1 MTTQI
6 KPCRAS
12 FPRLLA
18 TGLLSTI
25 ILSFAPP
32 PPLWAAEGE
41 AIEEVVVV
49 GSQIKGAKISDALA
63 VSVFDAEDIGLLGV
77 DSGEDLLQL
86 IPENGQNFL
95 SEAENISGG
104 VNSARGDVGAFNLR
118 NLGTG
123 NTLVLLNGRRLVNA
137 ASFQTELV
145 GGSFVP
151 VNSVNSNTIPVY
163 GTERVEVLRDG
174 ASAIYGADAVAGVVN
189 TVLKSDFEGFKAR
202 IKWTEYEH
210 LPRDDQ
216 SFAMEW
222 GQAFNEERT
231 NLGIFFD
238 YYQRDRVNSQDDS
251 RWADADF
258 RRLIPEDS
266 RWSGN
271 TRFRNTSAHD
281 IYGQFDI
288 ADSVPPSLVAM
299 NRVDTSGEFEI
310 FPAGDARCGVDS
322 YDTGY
327 DTCANEDGAGL
338 ERYNLNEN
346 RDLASELDRYN
357 MFVYLNH
364 DLGEG
369 WESFTE
375 FSVYKIDSNL
385 IRHPSAT
392 LSSTRLRVGAENY
405 YNPLGPCGSP
415 NRLPDEIIGADVPCE
430 GLELLI
436 DNYRFT
442 EVPRLVVNDGTTY
455 RLLQGLRGILG
466 EWDWETAVTWSRATH
481 KDVTHQRVSNTL
493 MDQALRD
500 PTAAAYNP
508 FSGGMN
514 SNIERTL
521 VSVFR
526 KSEANLF
533 TYDFKISRPDLWSL
547 PAGPVGFLAGF
558 EYRRESFE
566 DDRDP
571 RLDGTIQFTTA
582 TGATFPY
589 ISDVANSSP
598 TADNKGDR
606 NVTSFFSELQLPLLN
621 NLDVQLALR
630 YENFSDVGNT
640 TVGKVAFG
648 WRPVESFLLRGSWSE
663 AFRAPNLITVNEEI
677 VARTNN
683 RTDYVCQFAKDNG
696 GDAADDLDCDY
707 GIQRTA
713 QGSKDLQP
721 EESDN
726 YSLGLVF
733 EPIDDL
739 TLTLD
744 YWQIEKTATI
754 GLFGENNHSLQDL
767 VLRLEAGPAN
777 CATASF
783 NPAVVR
789 VDPDPDEAVFYTDAG
804 ICPAG
809 NTTRVDDQ
817 YANLDDRTLAGYDIG
832 IYYQRDT
839 RVGLFSIRYNGSFL
853 DTYDQEAGGAV
864 AGLLSA
870 QSDGIL
876 PASYPVSGF
885 ADLIGQ
891 DGNQDEKHSLMLAWR
906 HAGFGAAVTGYR
918 LGSFYQSSLTLS
930 DGTRYVIPS
939 FTTYDAS
946 FDYRTTLAAADVRF
960 RLGVKNLTDERAPLA
975 DRFFGFFADAHQDYG
990 RHFYLEVRAGL

>member
-1 MTTQI
+1 MTSHIQQ
-6 KPCRAS
+6 RRDS
-12 FPRLLA
+12 FRRVPATLMLA
-18 TGLLSTI
+18 TITLGIS
-25 ILSFAPP
+25 PY
-32 PPLWAAEGE
+32 LWAAEDE
-41 AIEEVVVV
+41 PIEEIVVV

-63 VSVFDAEDIGLLGV
+63 VSVFDAEDIDILGV
-77 DSGEDLLQL
+77 DSGEELLQL
-86 IPENGQNFL
+86 IPENGQNFF

-123 NTLVLLNGRRLVNA
+123 NTLVLVNGRRLVNA
-137 ASFQTELV
+137 AAFQTEEV

-163 GTERVEVLRDG
+163 GVDRVEVLRDG

-189 TVLKSDFEGFKAR
+189 TVLKSDFEGFRAR
-202 IKWTEYEH
+202 IKWSEYEH

-222 GQAFNEERT
+222 GQSFNEDRT
-231 NLGIFFD
+231 NLGVFFN
-238 YYQRDRVNSQDDS
+238 YYQRDGVNSQDDS

-258 RRLIPEDS
+258 RRLIPAGS
-266 RWSGN
+266 PWSGS
-271 TRFRNTSAHD
+271 TSFRNTSAHD
-281 IYGQFDI
+281 IHGQFDVVSR
-288 ADSVPPSLVAM
+288 APASLVA
-299 NRVDTSGEFEI
+299 NDIVDSSGEFEI
-310 FPAGDARCGVDS
+310 FPAGSTQCEYDIGYGSCG
-322 YDTGY
+322 
-327 DTCANEDGAGL
+327 AEDGAGL
-338 ERYNLNEN
+338 SRYNLNEN

-357 MFVYLNH
+357 MFMYLNH
-364 DLGEG
+364 ELGG
-369 WESFTE
+369 GMESFTE
-375 FSVYKIDSNL
+375 VSVYKINSNL

-415 NRLPDEIIGADVPCE
+415 NRLPDGVIGADVPCE

-442 EVPRLVVNDGTTY
+442 EVPRLVVNKGTTY
-455 RLLQGLRGILG
+455 RVLQGLRGIAG
-466 EWDWETAVTWSRATH
+466 EWDWEAALSWSKSTH
-481 KDVTHQRVSNTL
+481 KDVTHQRISNTL

-508 FSGGMN
+508 FSGGVG
-514 SNIERTL
+514 SNIERAL

-526 KSEANLF
+526 KSEAELF
-533 TYDFKISRPDLWSL
+533 TYDFKMSRPDLFSL

-558 EYRRESFE
+558 EHRGESFE
-566 DDRDP
+566 DNRDP

-606 NVTSFFSELQLPLLN
+606 NVTSVFAELQLPLLS

-630 YENFSDVGNT
+630 YENFSDVGDT

-663 AFRAPNLITVNEEI
+663 AFRAPNLITVNEDI
-677 VARTNN
+677 VARTNT
-683 RTDYVCQFAKDNG
+683 RTDYVCQYAKDNG
-696 GDAADDLDCDY
+696 GDTNDDLDCRY

-713 QGSKDLQP
+713 QGSKGLQP
-721 EESDN
+721 EESNN
-726 YSLGLVF
+726 YSVGLVF

-744 YWQIEKTATI
+744 YWRIEKTATI
-754 GLFGENNHSLQDL
+754 GLFGENNHSLLDL
-767 VLRLEAGPAN
+767 VMRLEAGTGAN
-777 CATASF
+777 CETATF

-789 VDPDPDEAVFYTDAG
+789 VDPNPDEAVFYTTAG
-804 ICPAG
+804 ICAAG
-809 NTTRVDDQ
+809 ETTRVDDQ
-817 YANLDDRTLAGYDIG
+817 YANLDDRTLAGHDIG

-839 RVGLFSIRYNGSFL
+839 RLGLFSIRYNGSFL

-870 QSDGIL
+870 QQDGAL
-876 PASYPVSGF
+876 PAEYPVSGF

-891 DGNQDEKHSLMLAWR
+891 NGNQDEKHSLRAAWR
-906 HAGFGAAVTGYR
+906 HDGYGVSVTAYR
-918 LGSFYQSSLTLS
+918 LGSFYQSSLTLG

-939 FTTYDAS
+939 FTTYDAT
-946 FDYRTTLAAADVRF
+946 FDYRTTLASTSIRF
-960 RLGVKNLTDERAPLA
+960 RLGIKNLTDERAPLA

-990 RHFYLEVRAGL
+990 RNFYLEVRTGI

>member
-1 MTTQI
+1 MTSYIQQ
-6 KPCRAS
+6 CRDS
-12 FPRLLA
+12 FRRGLA
-18 TGLLSTI
+18 TLMLATI
-25 ILSFAPP
+25 ALGISPY
-32 PPLWAAEGE
+32 LWAAEDE
-41 AIEEVVVV
+41 PIEEIVVV

-63 VSVFDAEDIGLLGV
+63 VSVFDAEDIDILGV
-77 DSGEDLLQL
+77 DSGEELLQL

-123 NTLVLLNGRRLVNA
+123 NTLVLVNGRRLVNA
-137 ASFQTELV
+137 ATFQTEEI

-151 VNSVNSNTIPVY
+151 VNSVNSNIIPVY
-163 GTERVEVLRDG
+163 GVARVEVLRDG

-189 TVLKSDFEGFKAR
+189 TVLKSDFEGFRAR
-202 IKWTEYEH
+202 IKWSEYEH

-222 GQAFNEERT
+222 GQSFNEDRT
-231 NLGIFFD
+231 NLGVFFN
-238 YYQRDRVNSQDDS
+238 YYQRDNVNSQDDS
-251 RWADADF
+251 RWADADL
-258 RRLIPEDS
+258 RRLIPAGS
-266 RWSGN
+266 PWSGS
-271 TRFRNTSAHD
+271 TSFRNTSAHN
-281 IYGQFDI
+281 IYGQFDV
-288 ADSVPPSLVAM
+288 VPRAPASLVA
-299 NRVDTSGEFEI
+299 NDIVDSSGEFEI
-310 FPAGDARCGVDS
+310 FPAGSTQCEYDIGHGSCG
-322 YDTGY
+322 
-327 DTCANEDGAGL
+327 AEDGAGL
-338 ERYNLNEN
+338 PRYNLNEN

-357 MFVYLNH
+357 MFMYLNH
-364 DLGEG
+364 DLGG
-369 WESFTE
+369 GLESFTE
-375 FSVYKIDSNL
+375 VSAYKISSNL

-415 NRLPDEIIGADVPCE
+415 NRLPDSVIGTDVPCE

-455 RLLQGLRGILG
+455 RVLQGLSGIAG
-466 EWDWETAVTWSRATH
+466 EWDWEAALSWSKSTH
-481 KDVTHQRVSNTL
+481 KDVTHQRISNTL

-508 FSGGMN
+508 FSGGVG

-526 KSEANLF
+526 KSEAELV
-533 TYDFKISRPDLWSL
+533 TYDFKISRPDLFSL

-558 EYRRESFE
+558 EHRGESFE
-566 DDRDP
+566 DNRDP

-606 NVTSFFSELQLPLLN
+606 NVTSVFAELQLPLLS

-630 YENFSDVGNT
+630 YENFSDVGDT

-663 AFRAPNLITVNEEI
+663 AFRAPNLITVNEDI
-677 VARTNN
+677 VARTNT
-683 RTDYVCQFAKDNG
+683 RTDYVCQYASDNG
-696 GDAADDLDCDY
+696 GDTNDDLDCRY

-713 QGSKDLQP
+713 QGSKGLQP

-726 YSLGLVF
+726 YSVGLVF
-733 EPIDDL
+733 EPLDDL

-744 YWQIEKTATI
+744 YWRIEKTATI
-754 GLFGENNHSLQDL
+754 GLFGENNHSLLDL
-767 VLRLEAGPAN
+767 VMRLEAGTGAN
-777 CATASF
+777 CETATF

-789 VDPDPDEAVFYTDAG
+789 VDPNPDEAVFYTTAG
-804 ICPAG
+804 ICAAG
-809 NTTRVDDQ
+809 ETTRVDDQ
-817 YANLDDRTLAGYDIG
+817 YANLDDRTLAGHDIG

-839 RVGLFSIRYNGSFL
+839 RLGLFSIKYNGSFL

-864 AGLLSA
+864 SGLLSA
-870 QSDGIL
+870 QQEGTL
-876 PASYPVSGF
+876 PAEYPVSGF

-891 DGNQDEKHSLMLAWR
+891 NGNQDEKHSLRVAWR
-906 HAGFGAAVTGYR
+906 HDGYGASVTAYR
-918 LGSFYQSSLTLS
+918 LGSFYQSSLTLG

-939 FTTYDAS
+939 FTTYDAT
-946 FDYRTTLAAADVRF
+946 FDYRTTLASTSTRF
-960 RLGVKNLTDERAPLA
+960 RLGIKNLTDERAPLA

-990 RHFYLEVRAGL
+990 RHFYLEVRTGI